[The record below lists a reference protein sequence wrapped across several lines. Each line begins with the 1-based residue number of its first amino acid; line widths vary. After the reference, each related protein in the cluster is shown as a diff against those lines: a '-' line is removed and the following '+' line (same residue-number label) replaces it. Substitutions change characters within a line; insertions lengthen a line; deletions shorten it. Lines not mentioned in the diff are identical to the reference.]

1 MAASVLM
8 IILSLTIFINLA
20 TCAPFYVNS
29 KNITQD
35 ISKLNRSKLFEDRV
49 FTQKPGEKFKLSYY
63 PNYPDRKFASYCKA
77 LIAFKLCAV
86 CFV

>member
-1 MAASVLM
+1 M
-8 IILSLTIFINLA
+8 FLA
-20 TCAPFYVNS
+20 TYGPFYANS
-29 KNITQD
+29 KRLIEDYTEE
-35 ISKLNRSKLFEDRV
+35 LNRSKLFEDRV